1 MTNRPR
7 AAASAAQKAEEARQA
22 IVLIVIVILFLICH
36 TLRII
41 LNVHGLVSLKTIQ
54 DSFAK
59 KCSGVQFWALIGT
72 SISHIL
78 LTINS
83 RYCKCFGN
91 ERLVAFGS
99 SIVH

>member
-22 IVLIVIVILFLICH
+22 IVLLVIVVLFLICH

-41 LNVHGLVSLKTIQ
+41 LNIQGLVSLKLIK
-54 DSFAK
+54 AN
-59 KCSGVQFWALIGT
+59 CGVQFWALIGV

-83 RYCKCFGN
+83 R
-91 ERLVAFGS
+91 
-99 SIVH
+99 